1 MYYSPY
7 RTQRKQPSKKGYLMP
22 FLVILCVGII
32 GVLVFNLWSFIF
44 GGRSVNGA
52 YLHILQGS
60 VQMKTWNTQDF
71 FGVSSD
77 ALVLQGDEF
86 KTSADSKII
95 AEFFDGTVMRIAGN
109 SDIVLSVIDDSAKS
123 PAISLLLVN
132 GKVWVNKV
140 YGATAGATK
149 VEVRGGSVVAK
160 SDKQSIFDFEN
171 ETGDALRVVAGDAV
185 NMDILNEVGD
195 KVVDNEIV
203 GVGQEVLLTDEV
215 MKSYWEFKSPSVLS
229 MLSDTFKVG
238 EFYLWNIGEDKNPTK
253 FVKSTTGDGQFVRVE
268 PEVIVPVELTVD
280 TDGDGVPDAP
290 APTTTDVTN
299 PDGEKVNSTV
309 KDGTKATMGVSVTT
323 TVPGSLPKTDVV
335 SKGVGAAPT
344 VVSVAGLQPD
354 SKGVYQVTANPA
366 VIVGNPNGAVAIVVN
381 GLQLKKFRAGD
392 KNWSYFAN
400 SDYGFMK
407 EGENTYEI
415 YGLDKDGN
423 KTPTTTIKVFYKKPA
438 AKPVVTTA
446 PVAPKTEDATKPQ

>member
-7 RTQRKQPSKKGYLMP
+7 RTQRRAPSRKGYLMP
-22 FLVILCVGII
+22 FLVILCIGII

-52 YLHILQGS
+52 YLHILEGS

-109 SDIVLSVIDDSAKS
+109 SDIVLSVVDDSEKN
-123 PAISLLLVN
+123 PAISLLLVD

-140 YGATAGATK
+140 YGATAGATM
-149 VEVRGGSVVAK
+149 VEVRGDSVVAK

-171 ETGDALRVVAGDAV
+171 ETDEALRVVAGDAV
-185 NMDILNEVGD
+185 NIDILNEAGD
-195 KVVDNEIV
+195 KVVDSEIV
-203 GVGQEVLLTDEV
+203 GVGQEVVFTPEV
-215 MKSYWEFKSPSVLS
+215 MQSYWEFRSPSVLS
-229 MLSDTFKVG
+229 MLSDMFKTG

-253 FVKSTTGDGQFVRVE
+253 FIKSTTGDGQFVRVE

-290 APTTTDVTN
+290 APTTTDVLN
-299 PDGEKVNSTV
+299 PDGTKVDPT
-309 KDGTKATMGVSVTT
+309 ATPTDAA
-323 TVPGSLPKTDVV
+323 KTDAEKAATDKPKEVV
-335 SKGVGAAPT
+335 APKVSGAAPT
-344 VVSVAGLQPD
+344 VVSVGGGQPD
-354 SKGVYQVTANPA
+354 AKGVYQVTANPA

-381 GLQLKKFRAGD
+381 GLQLKKFRASD
-392 KNWSYFAN
+392 KTWSYFAN

-407 EGENTYEI
+407 EGENIYEI

-438 AKPVVTTA
+438 AVVA
-446 PVAPKTEDATKPQ
+446 PVEPKPEEATKPTP